1 MLTEKH
7 LSDCWDTL
15 EIIWCGVSSLP
26 PIYGPEKQLD
36 HINNTMSIVNGLLK
50 NIHGVN
56 KEWLPEGPLEWS
68 PDGSFEL
75 PEDGLPES

>member
-26 PIYGPEKQLD
+26 HIYGQEKQLD

-56 KEWLPEGPLEWS
+56 KEWLPEGPFEWL
-68 PDGSFEL
+68 PEGSSEL
-75 PEDGLPES
+75 PEGELPES

>member
-7 LSDCWDTL
+7 LSECWDTL

-26 PIYGPEKQLD
+26 SIHGQEKQLD

-56 KEWLPEGPLEWS
+56 KEWLPEGPFEW
-68 PDGSFEL
+68 L

>member
-1 MLTEKH
+1 MLNEKN
-7 LSDCWDTL
+7 LSECYDTL
-15 EIIWCGVSSLP
+15 EIIWDEVYSQPSFDGK
-26 PIYGPEKQLD
+26 EKQLD

-56 KEWLPEGPLEWS
+56 KEWLPEGP
-68 PDGSFEL
+68 FELL

>member
-7 LSDCWDTL
+7 LSECWDTL

-26 PIYGPEKQLD
+26 YINGQEKQLD
-36 HINNTMSIVNGLLK
+36 HINNTMTIVNGLLK

-56 KEWLPEGPLEWS
+56 KEWLPEGPFEWS
-68 PDGSFEL
+68 PKCSFEL
-75 PEDGLPES
+75 PEGGLPES

>member
-26 PIYGPEKQLD
+26 PIYGQEKQLD
-36 HINNTMSIVNGLLK
+36 HINNTMSIVNELLK

-56 KEWLPEGPLEWS
+56 KEWLPEGPFEWS
-68 PDGSFEL
+68 PECSSEL
-75 PEDGLPES
+75 HEGEFPES

>member
-1 MLTEKH
+1 MLSEKN

-26 PIYGPEKQLD
+26 YIYGQEKQLD
-36 HINNTMSIVNGLLK
+36 HINNTMSFVNGLLK

-56 KEWLPEGPLEWS
+56 KEWLPEGPFEWS
-68 PDGSFEL
+68 PECSSEL
-75 PEDGLPES
+75 PEGELPES

>member
-15 EIIWCGVSSLP
+15 EIIWCGVSLLP
-26 PIYGPEKQLD
+26 PIHGLEKQLD

-56 KEWLPEGPLEWS
+56 KEWLPEGP
-68 PDGSFEL
+68 FEY
-75 PEDGLPES
+75 PEGGLPES

>member
-1 MLTEKH
+1 MLSEKN
-7 LSDCWDTL
+7 LSECWDTL

-26 PIYGPEKQLD
+26 SIDGQEKQLD
-36 HINNTMSIVNGLLK
+36 HINNTMSLVNELLK

-56 KEWLPEGPLEWS
+56 KEWLPEG
-68 PDGSFEL
+68 SFEWL